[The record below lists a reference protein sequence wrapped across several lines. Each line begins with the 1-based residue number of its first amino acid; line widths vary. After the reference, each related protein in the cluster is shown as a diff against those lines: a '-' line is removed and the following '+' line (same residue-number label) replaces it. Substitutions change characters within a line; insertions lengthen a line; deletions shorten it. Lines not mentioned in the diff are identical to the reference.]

1 MEKLRTIFVEADII
15 LLGVMVVVLLITLV
29 RQQNVAEYTQ
39 GKLKREN
46 RRLEIEIQQHDY
58 LFGKYADS
66 ISDAMLQDF
75 YPEADN
81 LDYLRNHL
89 KERYE
94 IRLRNDT
101 DGLCY

>member
-1 MEKLRTIFVEADII
+1 MEKLRTILVGAGII
-15 LLGVMVVVLLITLV
+15 SLGVMVVVFLIALV

-66 ISDAMLQDF
+66 ISDEMLRDF
-75 YPEADN
+75 YPEVSN
-81 LDYLRNHL
+81 LDSLRNHL

>member
-1 MEKLRTIFVEADII
+1 MEKLRTILVEAGII
-15 LLGVMVVVLLITLV
+15 LLGIMVVVLLITLV

-66 ISDAMLQDF
+66 ISDEMLRDF
-75 YPEADN
+75 YPEVSN
-81 LDYLRNHL
+81 LDSLRNHL
-89 KERYE
+89 EELYE
-94 IRLRNDT
+94 IKLRKDT

>member
-1 MEKLRTIFVEADII
+1 MEKFRSILFEAGII
-15 LLGVMVVVLLITLV
+15 SLGVMVMVLIIALV

-66 ISDAMLQDF
+66 ISDEMLRDF
-75 YPEADN
+75 YPEVSN
-81 LDYLRNHL
+81 LDSLRNHL

>member
-1 MEKLRTIFVEADII
+1 MEKLRTILVGASII
-15 LLGVMVVVLLITLV
+15 LLGLSVMSIGDLMEQREVT
-29 RQQNVAEYTQ
+29 RQTQ
-39 GKLKREN
+39 RKLKREN

-81 LDYLRNHL
+81 LDSLRNHL